1 MEFQALVDVL
11 SEFGIPGL
19 IAAFVILVTVYVAKR
34 AGMVATANQAR
45 VANVVMAAI
54 IFGLRNPSSE
64 GALQAVI
71 ASLIAA
77 LVHVGLEQIHALDRI
92 TELPASTP
100 PPKSK

>member
-11 SEFGIPGL
+11 SGFGLPGL
-19 IAAFVILVTVYVAKR
+19 IAALVILIAVYVAKR

-45 VANVVMAAI
+45 VANVILAAI

-64 GALQAVI
+64 GAFQAVI

-77 LVHVGLEQIHALDRI
+77 LVHTALEYVKVPKSVIGLQ
-92 TELPASTP
+92 ASTP
-100 PPKSK
+100 EKK